1 MAVFSLIGKNTDL
14 GGGTFDVSLL
24 EMFEGIMQV
33 EAIAGDNRLGGEDI
47 HILC

>member
-1 MAVFSLIGKNTDL
+1 
-14 GGGTFDVSLL
+14 
-24 EMFEGIMQV
+24 MQV

>member
-1 MAVFSLIGKNTDL
+1 
-14 GGGTFDVSLL
+14 
-24 EMFEGIMQV
+24 MFEGIMQV